1 MKSRRTKRFHE
12 CFAQLPSDIQ
22 SQARQAY
29 QLFQGNPG
37 HPGLRFK
44 RVHRTEPIYA
54 VRVSQDYRAV
64 GVRRSSGFGSAPTP
78 PTTGSCHDSKQAS
91 S

>member
-37 HPGLRFK
+37 HPGLCFK
-44 RVHRTEPIYA
+44 RVHQTEPIYA
-54 VRVSQDYRAV
+54 VRVSQGYRAV
-64 GVRRSSGFGSAPTP
+64 GVLKDEAIIWFWIA
-78 PTTGSCHDSKQAS
+78 
-91 S
+91 

>member
-1 MKSRRTKRFHE
+1 MKSRRTRRFHE

-29 QLFQGNPG
+29 QLFQDNPG

-44 RVHRTEPIYA
+44 RVHQTEPIYS
-54 VRVSQDYRAV
+54 VRVNQGYRAV
-64 GVRRSSGFGSAPTP
+64 GVLKDDVEWPLNRGSRTP
-78 PTTGSCHDSKQAS
+78 VIPVQSTI
-91 S
+91 

>member
-1 MKSRRTKRFHE
+1 MKSRRTRRFHE

-29 QLFQGNPG
+29 QLFQDNPG

-44 RVHRTEPIYA
+44 RVHQTDPIYS
-54 VRVSQDYRAV
+54 VRVSQGYRAV
-64 GVRRSSGFGSAPTP
+64 GVLKDEAIVWF
-78 PTTGSCHDSKQAS
+78 
-91 S
+91 